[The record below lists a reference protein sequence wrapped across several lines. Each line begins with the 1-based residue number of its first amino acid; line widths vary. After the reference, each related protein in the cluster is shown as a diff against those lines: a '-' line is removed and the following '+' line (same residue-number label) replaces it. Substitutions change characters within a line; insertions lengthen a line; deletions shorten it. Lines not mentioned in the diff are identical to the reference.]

1 MKTAKKFLATAL
13 SLALIFS
20 MLVVPASFSANA
32 SMPVQT
38 ATFVEDFNSYTNE
51 TQTFPNWETSGLA
64 NFRRCMTGTTCAHPD
79 DLDAQIF
86 TQLTSNA
93 FDFSM
98 YTDYTV
104 SADVTLGVLGEIR
117 SGVSTTGISARN
129 SSLKGG
135 AFEFQLYVPEEQT
148 AGYVRLYDRSAGS
161 AFATNTDVTY
171 TMGTTVNMK
180 IDVNGNLV
188 KCYLDNE
195 LVMTYTDEKNV
206 FATGPAGMRLMSK
219 NILQVVDNFTV
230 EGHKTLPNK
239 FCDDFSSYTQET
251 NSLKATA
258 FRKAGWWLNNNA
270 ASGVINDG
278 KITIP
283 ANYSDT
289 HVTFLTSDAKGALAW
304 NDYSVE
310 TDVSIGSGTL
320 NTDVYAGVSGRHNDT
335 TGITPY
341 GYEISI
347 YETKA
352 GETGVRIFK
361 RAAKTATLATAA
373 YTVERD
379 TVYNLKAVFKGNKI
393 SVYVN
398 DTFVT
403 SATDD
408 TYKIGYAGIH
418 CIAKNAGVVTTVDNF
433 VVYDLELPSVL
444 PNFEEN
450 FDAHAAYATN
460 HPASK
465 DLLISD
471 GWASDVSLNNTF
483 AGHSDTG
490 AWVVP
495 AADANIAKHCLRNT
509 KASYKNHKIE
519 CDVIFD
525 VTATKAQDN
534 VVAILG
540 GTTDNS
546 GNGGYGIKFYITL
559 DNKIRQIEI
568 RNKSS
573 NKLNPVVAGEGDKTI
588 FEPTSA
594 AARPSVTG
602 VVVHITLEFKDT
614 LLTAT
619 IDYGTATQVLN
630 YTMPAPVNGCPA
642 LCTDV
647 TNLTAGG
654 VTYDNIKVYDTDNPN
669 VPKVEVVGDANG
681 DGTLDEADLTA
692 LRAYILGANGAAE
705 ITCDANYDGET
716 STLTDLIRI
725 ERILAS
731 L

>member
-270 ASGVINDG
+270 ASEVINDG

-289 HVTFLTSDAKGALAW
+289 HVTFLTSGAKGALAW

-310 TDVSIGSGTL
+310 ADVSIGSGTL

-373 YTVERD
+373 YTIERG
-379 TVYNLKAVFKGNKI
+379 TFYNLKAVFQGNTI

-408 TYKIGYAGIH
+408 TYKIGYAGIRY
-418 CIAKNAGVVTTVDNF
+418 IGKNAGVVTTVDNF

-450 FDAHAAYATN
+450 FDAHAAYATT
-460 HPASK
+460 HAASR

-471 GWASDVSLNNTF
+471 GWETNVTFNNAF
-483 AGHSDTG
+483 AGYSDTG

-495 AADANIAKHCLRNT
+495 ATATAHFLRNT
-509 KASYKNHKIE
+509 KTNYQNHKIE
-519 CDVIFD
+519 CDLKFD
-525 VTATKAQDN
+525 VGAAEAQQAAA
-534 VVAILG
+534 VLG
-540 GTTDNS
+540 GTTAND
-546 GNGGYGIKFYITL
+546 GTGGYGVRFYITI
-559 DNKIRQIEI
+559 DNKIREI
-568 RNKSS
+568 NIVNNLS
-573 NKLNPVVAGEGDKTI
+573 NVTAGEGDVVK
-588 FEPTSA
+588 FSPA
-594 AARPSVTG
+594 QRPSIAGTTIHVTLLFEG
-602 VVVHITLEFKDT
+602 T

-619 IDYGTATQVLN
+619 VDYGTATQVLT
-630 YTMPAPVNGCPA
+630 YTMPAAVDGCPA
-642 LCTDV
+642 FHANAKKFTS
-647 TNLTAGG
+647 GS

>member
-1 MKTAKKFLATAL
+1 
-13 SLALIFS
+13 
-20 MLVVPASFSANA
+20 PYW
-32 SMPVQT
+32 
-38 ATFVEDFNSYTNE
+38 E
-51 TQTFPNWETSGLA
+51 PNGLA
-64 NFRRCMTGTTCAHPD
+64 NFRSCMTGTTCAHPN
-79 DLDAQIF
+79 DLNAQVF
-86 TQLTSNA
+86 ARLTDKTL
-93 FDFSM
+93 DFEK

-104 SADVTLGVLGEIR
+104 SADVTLGVSDTTHSTLATLGISTR
-117 SGVSTTGISARN
+117 STTTSNGY
-129 SSLKGG
+129 
-135 AFEFQLYVPEEQT
+135 EFQLYVPENQT
-148 AGYVRLYDRSAGS
+148 AGYVRLFDRSAGS

-188 KCYLDNE
+188 KCYLDDV
-195 LVMTYTDEKNV
+195 LVITYADENNTFTTGSCGIRFPTKNLL
-206 FATGPAGMRLMSK
+206 A
-219 NILQVVDNFTV
+219 VVDNFKV
-230 EGHKTLPNK
+230 VGKKILPNK
-239 FCDDFSSYTQET
+239 FYDDFSSYTQQT
-251 NSLKATA
+251 PASKASA
-258 FRKAGWWLNNNA
+258 FKKAGWWLNNYT

-283 ANYSDT
+283 SDYGDNT
-289 HVTFLTSDAKGALAW
+289 HVTFLTSGAKGALAW
-304 NDYSVE
+304 NHYSVE
-310 TDVSIGSGTL
+310 ADVSTGSGTL
-320 NTDVYAGVSGRHNDT
+320 NTDVYAGVSGRHNGT

-347 YETKA
+347 YEKTA
-352 GETGVRIFK
+352 GKTGVRILK
-361 RAAKTATLATAA
+361 RGTSNETLADVA
-373 YTVERD
+373 YTIKRD
-379 TVYNLKAVFKGNKI
+379 TVYNLKAVFQGNTI

-408 TYKIGYAGIH
+408 TYKIGYAGIRY
-418 CIAKNAGVVTTVDNF
+418 IGKNAGVVTTVDNF
-433 VVYDLELPSVL
+433 VVYDLEVASLL

-450 FDAHAAYATN
+450 FDAHAAYATD
-460 HPASK
+460 HAASK

-525 VTATKAQDN
+525 VTADKAQDN

-546 GNGGYGIKFYITL
+546 GNGGYGIKFFITAA
-559 DNKIRQIEI
+559 NEIRQIEI

-573 NKLNPVVAGEGDKTI
+573 NKLNPVVAGEGDVTI
-588 FEPTSA
+588 FQPTSS
-594 AARPSVTG
+594 ARPSVTG

-619 IDYGTATQVLN
+619 IDYGTATEVLN

-642 LCTDV
+642 LCTNV
-647 TNLTAGG
+647 TDLTAGG

-725 ERILAS
+725 ERLLAS